1 MASVSVRGST
11 VSAVPIWRGWLP
23 LVLLPA
29 AVLLLVP
36 ADWPRWAFMGLLAVA
51 LYAGCKWLTWRRAS
65 QTDVPAWR
73 HVGYL
78 LFWPGFDAA
87 AFLGRGARVTKPA
100 ISEWCFAATKFAIG
114 VILVWGVVRL
124 VPTQWDVVQGW
135 LGMIGC
141 VFVLHF
147 GLMHLLSCLWRALG
161 IDAKPL
167 MNWPI
172 AATSL
177 ADFWSRRWNTAFRD
191 LTYHYVFVPL
201 RSVVSPAWALAIG
214 FLASGI
220 VHDLVISLPA
230 RGGWGGPTI
239 YFVIQGLGLLAERS
253 RIGRSLGLAR
263 GWRGWLFAMA
273 VLVAPAYWL
282 FHPPFIREV
291 VLPFLDAIG
300 ATSDAS

>member
-11 VSAVPIWRGWLP
+11 VSAMPLWRGWLP

-36 ADWPRWAFMGLLAVA
+36 ADWPRWAFMWLLAVS
-51 LYAGCKWLTWRRAS
+51 LYAGCKWLTWRRTPVDDA
-65 QTDVPAWR
+65 PWWR
-73 HVGYL
+73 HAAYL
-78 LFWPGFDAA
+78 LLWPGLDAA
-87 AFLGRGARVTKPA
+87 AFLNVRRRIASPTF
-100 ISEWCFAATKFAIG
+100 SECCFAAIKLAIG
-114 VILVWGVVRL
+114 VVLLWGVVRL
-124 VPTQWDVVQGW
+124 VPSRLDLLQGW
-135 LGMIGC
+135 IGMAGC

-147 GLMHLLSCLWRALG
+147 GLMHLLSCLWRTLG

-167 MNWPI
+167 MHWPI

-239 YFVIQGLGLLAERS
+239 YFVVQGLGLLAERS
-253 RIGRSLGLAR
+253 RIGRSLGLAH
-263 GWRGWLFAMA
+263 GGRGWLFAML

-291 VLPFLDAIG
+291 VQPFLAAIG

>member
-1 MASVSVRGST
+1 MASVSIRRSPEA
-11 VSAVPIWRGWLP
+11 SVPPWRGWLP

-29 AVLLLVP
+29 AVLLFVP
-36 ADWPRWAFMGLLAVA
+36 VDWPRWVFMWLLAVA
-51 LYAGCKWLTWRRAS
+51 LYAGCKWVTWQRTPSLDALWW
-65 QTDVPAWR
+65 Q
-73 HVGYL
+73 HVAYL
-78 LFWPGFDAA
+78 LLWPGLDAA
-87 AFLGRGARVTKPA
+87 AFLKRDARVAKPA
-100 ISEWCFAATKFAIG
+100 ASEWCFAATKLAIG

-124 VPTQWDVVQGW
+124 VPTQWDLVQGW
-135 LGMIGC
+135 LGMAGC

-147 GLMHLLSCLWRALG
+147 GLMHLLSCLWRTLG

-167 MNWPI
+167 MQWPI
-172 AATSL
+172 AAASL

-191 LTYHYVFVPL
+191 LTYHFVFVPL

-239 YFVIQGLGLLAERS
+239 YFVVQGLGLLVERS
-253 RIGRSLGLAR
+253 RIGHSLGLAR
-263 GWRGWLFAMA
+263 DWRGWLYAMT

-282 FHPPFIREV
+282 FHPPFIRVV

-300 ATSDAS
+300 AN